1 MPRVTTLKEDPPE
14 SLQRQELGS
23 PVVRFAGDSGDGMQL
38 TGGRFTET
46 TAIVGNDLSTLPDF
60 PAEIRAPAGSL
71 AGVSA
76 FQIKFSSKDIHT
88 PGDKPDVLVAMNP
101 AALKVHQKELIPGGT
116 MIVNTDAFTKKNL
129 KFAGYETNPIEDG
142 SLDDYFT
149 LIPIEMNKM
158 VTRACEGLDMPPKL
172 VGRTKNF
179 FALGVLFYMYDRPLD
194 TTEGWLKKKF
204 KGKDAIIEA
213 NTRALNAGYNYGDTT
228 ELFMTRFKVE
238 KANLPSGT
246 YRNMNGNLA
255 TSLGL
260 LAASEKSGLNL
271 FYGGYP
277 ITPASD
283 ILHTLAAWKHFGVQT
298 FQAEDEIAGIS
309 SVIGAAFTGNLAV
322 TATSGP
328 GIALKGEAMGLGI
341 ITELPMVIINV
352 QRGGPSTGL
361 PTKTEQSD
369 LNQALY
375 GRNGEAPMPVIAAAT
390 PGDCFYAAY
399 DACRIALKYM
409 TPVMLLSDGYLANG
423 SEPWMIPNVDDL
435 EEIDV
440 TFVHEK
446 NSDDEFLPYLRNE
459 ETLSRPWAIP
469 GTPGLEHR
477 LGGIEKD
484 ENTGHVSYDPENHH
498 RMVELRQEKVNR
510 IQQDIAP
517 IKIFGEDHGDMLI
530 LSWGG
535 TYGSCRSAVETLQEE
550 SKKVSHAHIRWISPL
565 PKDLGEIIIGFKN
578 VLVPEI
584 NLGQFLRLIRAEYL
598 VDAKGLNLVR
608 GRPISASTIVETVK
622 KTLG

>member
-1 MPRVTTLKEDPPE
+1 MGKTFRTIDEAVI
-14 SLQRQELGS
+14 
-23 PVVRFAGDSGDGMQL
+23 RFAGDSGDGMQL

-76 FQIKFSSKDIHT
+76 FQIKFSSKNIHT

-129 KFAGYETNPIEDG
+129 KFAGYDTNPIEDG

-158 VTRACEGLDMPPKL
+158 VTAACEGLEMSPKL

-194 TTEGWLKKKF
+194 ATVSWLKKKF

-213 NTRALNAGYNYGDTT
+213 NIRALNTGYNYGDTT

-255 TSLGL
+255 MSLGL
-260 LAASEKSGLNL
+260 LAASEKSGLDL

-309 SVIGAAFTGNLAV
+309 SVVGAAFAGKLAV

-341 ITELPMVIINV
+341 ITELPMVVVNV

-423 SEPWMIPNVDDL
+423 SEPWKIPAMNDL
-435 EEIDV
+435 DEIDV
-440 TFVHEK
+440 TFAHEK
-446 NSDDEFLPYLRNE
+446 NSDGEFFPYLRDE

-477 LGGIEKD
+477 LGGIEKA

-517 IKIFGEDHGDMLI
+517 TDVFGDDHGEMLV

-535 TYGSCRSAVETLQEE
+535 TYGACRSAVETLHEE
-550 SKKVSHAHIRWISPL
+550 GKKVSHAHLRWISPL

-584 NLGQFLRLIRAEYL
+584 NLGQLLRLIRSEYL
-598 VDAKGLNLVR
+598 VDAQGLNLVR
-608 GRPISASTIVETVK
+608 GRPIGASTIIETVN

>member
-1 MPRVTTLKEDPPE
+1 MGKTFKTIDEAVI
-14 SLQRQELGS
+14 
-23 PVVRFAGDSGDGMQL
+23 RFAGDSGDGMQL

-88 PGDKPDVLVAMNP
+88 PGDRPDVLVAMNP

-116 MIVNTDAFTKKNL
+116 MILNTDAFTKKNL

-158 VTRACEGLDMPPKL
+158 VTAACEGIEMSPKL
-172 VGRTKNF
+172 IGRTKNL

-194 TTEGWLKKKF
+194 ATEGWLKKKF

-238 KANLPSGT
+238 KANLPTGT

-260 LAASEKSGLNL
+260 LAASEKSGLDL

-283 ILHTLAAWKHFGVQT
+283 ILHTLASWKHFGVQT

-309 SVIGAAFTGNLAV
+309 SVVGAAFTGKLAV

-328 GIALKGEAMGLGI
+328 GIALKGEALGLGV

-375 GRNGEAPMPVIAAAT
+375 GRNGEAPLPVIAAAT
-390 PGDCFYAAY
+390 PGDCFFAAY
-399 DACRIALKYM
+399 EACLIALKYM
-409 TPVMLLSDGYLANG
+409 TPVMLLTDGYLANG
-423 SEPWMIPNVDDL
+423 SEPWKIPNVDDL
-435 EEIDV
+435 EDIDV
-440 TFVHEK
+440 NFVQEK
-446 NSDDEFLPYLRNE
+446 NGEEEYLPYLRDE
-459 ETLSRPWAIP
+459 KTLSRPWAIP

-477 LGGIEKD
+477 LGGIEKE
-484 ENTGHVSYDPENHH
+484 ENTGHVSYDPDNHH
-498 RMVELRQEKVNR
+498 KMVKLRQEKVDR

-517 IKIFGEDHGDMLI
+517 TEIFGDDHGDMLV

-535 TYGSCRSAVETLQEE
+535 TYGSCRSAVETLREE
-550 SKKVSHAHIRWISPL
+550 GNKVSHVHIRWISPL

-584 NLGQFLRLIRAEYL
+584 NLGQFLRLIRSEYL
-598 VDAKGLNLVR
+598 VDAQGLNLVR
-608 GRPISASTIVETVK
+608 GRPISVSTIVETVK
-622 KTLG
+622 KKLG

>member
-1 MPRVTTLKEDPPE
+1 MGKTFKTIDEAVI
-14 SLQRQELGS
+14 
-23 PVVRFAGDSGDGMQL
+23 RFAGDSGDGMQL

-435 EEIDV
+435 DEIDV

-477 LGGIEKD
+477 LGGIEKE

-550 SKKVSHAHIRWISPL
+550 GKKVSHAHIRWISPL

-622 KTLG
+622 KTLS

>member
-1 MPRVTTLKEDPPE
+1 MGKTFKTIDEAVI
-14 SLQRQELGS
+14 
-23 PVVRFAGDSGDGMQL
+23 RFAGDSGDGMQL

-88 PGDKPDVLVAMNP
+88 PGDRPDVLVAMNP

-116 MIVNTDAFTKKNL
+116 MILNTDAFTKKNL

-158 VTRACEGLDMPPKL
+158 VTAACEGIEMSPKL
-172 VGRTKNF
+172 IGRTKNL

-194 TTEGWLKKKF
+194 ATEGWLKKKF

-238 KANLPSGT
+238 KANLPTGT

-260 LAASEKSGLNL
+260 LAASEKSGLDL

-283 ILHTLAAWKHFGVQT
+283 ILHTLASWKHFGVQT

-309 SVIGAAFTGNLAV
+309 SVVGAAFTGKLAV

-328 GIALKGEAMGLGI
+328 GIALKGEALGLGV

-375 GRNGEAPMPVIAAAT
+375 GRNGEAPLPVIAAAT
-390 PGDCFYAAY
+390 PGDCFFAAY
-399 DACRIALKYM
+399 EACLIALKYM
-409 TPVMLLSDGYLANG
+409 TPVMLLTDGYLANG
-423 SEPWMIPNVDDL
+423 SEPWKIPNVDEL
-435 EEIDV
+435 EDIDV
-440 TFVHEK
+440 NFIQEK
-446 NSDDEFLPYLRNE
+446 NSEEEYLPYLRDE
-459 ETLSRPWAIP
+459 KTLSRPWAIP

-477 LGGIEKD
+477 LGGIEKE
-484 ENTGHVSYDPENHH
+484 ENTGHVSYDPDNHH
-498 RMVELRQEKVNR
+498 KMVKLRQEKVDR

-517 IKIFGEDHGDMLI
+517 TEIFGDDHGDMLV

-535 TYGSCRSAVETLQEE
+535 TYGSCRSAVETLREE
-550 SKKVSHAHIRWISPL
+550 GNKVSHVHIRWISPL

-584 NLGQFLRLIRAEYL
+584 NLGQFLRLIRSEYL
-598 VDAKGLNLVR
+598 VDAQGLNLVR
-608 GRPISASTIVETVK
+608 GRPISVSTIVETVK
-622 KTLG
+622 KKLG

>member
-1 MPRVTTLKEDPPE
+1 MGKTFKTIDEAII
-14 SLQRQELGS
+14 
-23 PVVRFAGDSGDGMQL
+23 RFAGDSGDGMQL

-46 TAIVGNDLSTLPDF
+46 TAIVGNDLNTLPDF

-76 FQIKFSSKDIHT
+76 FQIKFSSRDTHT

-116 MIVNTDAFTKKNL
+116 MIINTDAFTKKNL
-129 KFAGYETNPIEDG
+129 SVAGYESNPLEDG

-149 LIPIEMNKM
+149 VIPIEMNKM
-158 VTRACEGLDMPPKL
+158 VIAACEGLDLSPKL

-179 FALGVLFYMYDRPLD
+179 FALGILFYMYDRPLD
-194 TTEGWLKKKF
+194 ATEGWLKKKF
-204 KGKDAIIEA
+204 AGKDDIIEA
-213 NTRALNAGYNYGDTT
+213 NTRALNTGYNYGDTT

-238 KANLPSGT
+238 KATLPPGT
-246 YRNMNGNLA
+246 YRNINGNQA
-255 TSLGL
+255 ASMGL
-260 LAASEKSGLNL
+260 LAAAEKSGLSL

-283 ILHTLAAWKHFGVQT
+283 ILHILASWKHLGVQT
-298 FQAEDEIAGIS
+298 FQAEDEIAGVAS
-309 SVIGAAFTGNLAV
+309 TIGAAFTGNLAV

-328 GIALKGEAMGLGI
+328 GVALKSEALGLAV
-341 ITELPMVIINV
+341 ITELPLVIVNV

-390 PGDCFYAAY
+390 PGDCFFTAY
-399 DACRIALKYM
+399 EACRIALKYM
-409 TPVMLLSDGYLANG
+409 TPVMVLSDGYLGNG
-423 SEPWMIPNVDDL
+423 TEPWKIPDVDEL
-435 EEIDV
+435 EPIEV
-440 TFVHEK
+440 NF
-446 NSDDEFLPYLRNE
+446 SDRPNANHDYLPYLRNE
-459 ETLSRPWAIP
+459 ETLARPWAIP

-477 LGGIEKD
+477 VGGIEKA

-498 RMVELRQEKVNR
+498 KMVKLRQEKVNR
-510 IQQDIAP
+510 IQNDIP
-517 IKIFGEDHGDMLI
+517 KTEVFGANHGDLLV

-535 TYGSCRSAVETLQEE
+535 TYGACRSAVETMQEE
-550 SKKVSHAHIRWISPL
+550 GLNVSHVHMRWISPL
-565 PKDLGEIIIGFKN
+565 PKDLGEILIHFKN

-584 NLGQFLRLIRAEYL
+584 NLGQLLRLIRAEYL
-598 VDAKGLNLVR
+598 VDAQGLNLVR
-608 GRPISASTIVETVK
+608 GRPISAGKIIETVK
-622 KTLG
+622 KMLG

>member
-1 MPRVTTLKEDPPE
+1 MGKTFKTIDEAVI
-14 SLQRQELGS
+14 
-23 PVVRFAGDSGDGMQL
+23 RFAGDSGDGMQL

-435 EEIDV
+435 DEIDV

-517 IKIFGEDHGDMLI
+517 IKIFGKDHGDMLI

-550 SKKVSHAHIRWISPL
+550 GKKVSHAHIRWLSPL

-622 KTLG
+622 KTLS

>member
-1 MPRVTTLKEDPPE
+1 MGKTFKTIDEAII
-14 SLQRQELGS
+14 
-23 PVVRFAGDSGDGMQL
+23 RFAGDSGDGMQL

-46 TAIVGNDLSTLPDF
+46 TAILGNDLNTLPDF

-76 FQIKFSSKDIHT
+76 FQIKFSSRNTHT
-88 PGDKPDVLVAMNP
+88 PGEQPDVLVAMNP

-116 MIVNTDAFTKKNL
+116 MIINTDAFTKKNL
-129 KFAGYETNPIEDG
+129 RFAGYESNPLEDG

-149 LIPIEMNKM
+149 LISVEMNKM
-158 VTRACEGLDMPPKL
+158 VTAACEGLDLSPKL

-179 FALGVLFYMYDRPLD
+179 FALGILFYMYDRPLG

-204 KGKDAIIEA
+204 AGKDDIIEA
-213 NTRALNAGYNYGDTT
+213 NTRALNAGYNFGDTT
-228 ELFMTRFKVE
+228 ELFMSRFKVA
-238 KANLPSGT
+238 KASLPPGT
-246 YRNMNGNLA
+246 YRNINGNFA

-260 LAASEKSGLNL
+260 LAAAEKSGLSL

-283 ILHTLAAWKHFGVQT
+283 ILHTLASWKHLGVQT
-298 FQAEDEIAGIS
+298 FQAEDEIAGVS
-309 SVIGAAFTGNLAV
+309 SVIGAAFTGSLAV

-328 GIALKGEAMGLGI
+328 GIALKGEALGLAV
-341 ITELPMVIINV
+341 ITELPLVVVNV

-390 PGDCFYAAY
+390 PGDCFFAAFE
-399 DACRIALKYM
+399 ACRIALKYM
-409 TPVMLLSDGYLANG
+409 TPVMFLSDGYLANG
-423 SEPWMIPNVDDL
+423 SEPWKIPDVDEL
-435 EEIDV
+435 EPIEVNFFDRPNAN
-440 TFVHEK
+440 H
-446 NSDDEFLPYLRNE
+446 DYLPYLRNE
-459 ETLSRPWAIP
+459 ETLARPWAIP

-477 LGGIEKD
+477 VGGIEKA

-498 RMVELRQEKVNR
+498 KMVKLRQEKVNR
-510 IQQDIAP
+510 IQNDIP
-517 IKIFGEDHGDMLI
+517 KTEVFGANHGDLLV

-535 TYGSCRSAVETLQEE
+535 TYGACRSAVETMQEE
-550 SKKVSHAHIRWISPL
+550 GLNVSHVHMRWISPL
-565 PKDLGEIIIGFKN
+565 PKDLGEILIHFKN

-584 NLGQFLRLIRAEYL
+584 NLGQLLRLIRAEYL
-598 VDAKGLNLVR
+598 VDAQGLNLVR
-608 GRPISASTIVETVK
+608 GRPISAGKIIETVK
-622 KTLG
+622 KMLG

>member
-1 MPRVTTLKEDPPE
+1 MGKTFKTIDEAVI
-14 SLQRQELGS
+14 
-23 PVVRFAGDSGDGMQL
+23 RFAGDSGDGMQL

-76 FQIKFSSKDIHT
+76 FQLKFSSKDIHT

-101 AALKVHQKELIPGGT
+101 AALKVHQKDLIPGGT
-116 MIVNTDAFTKKNL
+116 MIINTDAFTKKNL
-129 KFAGYETNPIEDG
+129 NFAGYESNPVEDG

-149 LIPIEMNKM
+149 VIPIEMNKL
-158 VTRACEGLDMPPKL
+158 VTAACEGTDLSPKL

-194 TTEGWLKKKF
+194 ATESWLKKKF
-204 KGKDAIIEA
+204 AGKDAIIEA
-213 NTRALNAGYNYGDTT
+213 NTRSMHAGYNYADTT
-228 ELFMTRFKVE
+228 EIFTTRFKVE
-238 KANLPSGT
+238 KASLPPGT
-246 YRNMNGNLA
+246 YRNINGNLA

-260 LAASEKSGLNL
+260 LAASEKSGLEL
-271 FYGGYP
+271 FLGSYP

-283 ILHTLAAWKHFGVQT
+283 ILHNLSSWKHFGVKT
-298 FQAEDEIAGIS
+298 FQAEDEIAGVTS
-309 SVIGAAFTGNLAV
+309 AIGAAYSGSLAV
-322 TATSGP
+322 TTTSGP
-328 GIALKGEAMGLGI
+328 GIALKGEAIGLAI
-341 ITELPMVIINV
+341 MTELPLVVINV

-375 GRNGEAPMPVIAAAT
+375 GRNGEAPLPVIAAAT

-399 DACRIALKYM
+399 EACQAAIKHM
-409 TPVMLLSDGYLANG
+409 TPVMLLTDGYLANG
-423 SEPWMIPNVDDL
+423 SEPWSIPGMETLTDFEVEFASGPNADGD
-435 EEIDV
+435 
-440 TFVHEK
+440 
-446 NSDDEFLPYLRNE
+446 FLPYMRDDK
-459 ETLSRPWAIP
+459 TLARPWAIP

-477 LGGIEKD
+477 VGGIETA

-498 RMVELRQEKVNR
+498 KMVVLRQEKVNR
-510 IQQDIAP
+510 IQNDIA
-517 IKIFGEDHGDMLI
+517 KTEIFGQKSGDLLI

-535 TYGSCRSAVETLQEE
+535 TYGACRSASETLQEE
-550 SKKVSHAHIRWISPL
+550 GLKVSHVHLRWISPL
-565 PKDLGEIIIGFKN
+565 PKDLGEILINFKN
-578 VLVPEI
+578 VLIPEI
-584 NLGQFLRLIRAEYL
+584 NMGQLLRLIRSEYL

-608 GRPISASTIVETVK
+608 GRPIGAATIVERVK
-622 KTLG
+622 EELG